1 MSGSSLPGMAKPDL
15 NDITYDAFLANDRT
29 LADPQV
35 VDVGKNADVRLR
47 VINGAS
53 STNFWVDL
61 GALSGTLLA
70 VDGNPVMALQASQ
83 FPLAIAQRCDI
94 LVRVAE
100 QAVPVLARGEGRT
113 LQTGVILCPPGAT
126 VAKIANDGKEAAPA
140 VSLMQ
145 EMQIRPTEPLPV
157 RPVDNSVPVDL
168 TGTMTGYVWGMQAH
182 GLGGAPV
189 TIKRGQR
196 VELVMRNTTM
206 MAHPMH
212 LHGHN
217 FQVTEINGQQLSG
230 AVRDTV
236 LVTPRAMVKVVFD
249 ADNPGLWAYHCHNL
263 YHMEAG
269 MFTTVVYEGFS

>member
-1 MSGSSLPGMAKPDL
+1 GMNMASGGMNMPSMPNMNMGNMPNMTMSGSSLPGMKPDL

-61 GALSGTLLA
+61 GALSGTLLS

-113 LQTGVILCPPGAT
+113 LQSGVILRPPGAT
-126 VAKIANDGKEAAPA
+126 VAKIANDG
-140 VSLMQ
+140 
-145 EMQIRPTEPLPV
+145 
-157 RPVDNSVPVDL
+157 
-168 TGTMTGYVWGMQAH
+168 
-182 GLGGAPV
+182 
-189 TIKRGQR
+189 
-196 VELVMRNTTM
+196 
-206 MAHPMH
+206 
-212 LHGHN
+212 
-217 FQVTEINGQQLSG
+217 
-230 AVRDTV
+230 
-236 LVTPRAMVKVVFD
+236 
-249 ADNPGLWAYHCHNL
+249 
-263 YHMEAG
+263 
-269 MFTTVVYEGFS
+269 